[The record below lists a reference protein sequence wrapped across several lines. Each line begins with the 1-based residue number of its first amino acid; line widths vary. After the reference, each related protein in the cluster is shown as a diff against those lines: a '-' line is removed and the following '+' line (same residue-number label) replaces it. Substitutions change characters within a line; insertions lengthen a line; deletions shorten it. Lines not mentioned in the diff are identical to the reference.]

1 MSIFLDTNAIE
12 EIREGARWGILS
24 SVTTNPALTSKTSWK
39 SHETG
44 IREIAELV
52 NGGIS
57 AETISQDTDGM
68 LVKGRRFAD
77 WHPHVVV
84 KAPSTPARWA
94 AVKHL
99 KAEGIRANVTLC
111 FSATQA
117 FFAALAGA
125 CIISPFVGRLDGI
138 SQDGMQVVRDA
149 VEISRKHQIPTLVSA
164 ATIRHLLHIIET
176 AKAGADIATVPFKM
190 LEQAA
195 QHPLTEQGL
204 ARFLQDWL
212 HFTTSEP

>member
-1 MSIFLDTNAIE
+1 M
-12 EIREGARWGILS
+12 
-24 SVTTNPALTSKTSWK
+24 
-39 SHETG
+39 
-44 IREIAELV
+44 
-52 NGGIS
+52 
-57 AETISQDTDGM
+57 
-68 LVKGRRFAD
+68 
-77 WHPHVVV
+77 
-84 KAPSTPARWA
+84 PSTPASWA

-99 KAEGIRANVTLC
+99 KAEGIWANVTLC

-117 FFAALAGA
+117 FFAALAEA

-149 VEISRKHQIPTLVSA
+149 VEIYRKHQIPTLVPA